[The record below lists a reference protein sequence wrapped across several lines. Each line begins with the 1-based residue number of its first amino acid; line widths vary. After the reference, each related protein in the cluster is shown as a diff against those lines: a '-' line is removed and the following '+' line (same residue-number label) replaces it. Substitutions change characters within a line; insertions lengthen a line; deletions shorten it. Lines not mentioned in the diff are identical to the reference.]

1 MSDGI
6 WSLKAAM
13 RRLWADHV
21 IWTRQYIVAAVA
33 GGPDADAAAA
43 RLL

>member
-1 MSDGI
+1 MGDAI

-21 IWTRQYIVAAVA
+21 VWTRQYVVAAV
-33 GGPDADAAAA
+33 G
-43 RLL
+43 